1 MIKFLAQW
9 KEERQKKTE
18 ALLNYK
24 ILELRHYITKFFEDL
39 QTTKETV
46 EIPAWVEC
54 KNLMKKLNIDIKH
67 PKIVNF
73 YYRHLQM
80 YKLKNSI

>member
-9 KEERQKKTE
+9 KEERRKKTE

-39 QTTKETV
+39 QIAKETV
-46 EIPAWVEC
+46 EIPAWLEC
-54 KNLMKKLNIDIKH
+54 KKLMNKLNIDIKH

-73 YYRHLQM
+73 YYRHLQI
-80 YKLKNSI
+80 YKLKHLT